1 MTSRPDVLALC
12 PSRSPVARSAASL
25 RRVPWGGFPDFTG
38 SISGLRPLPAH
49 PASLRCLRS
58 GVPPIA
64 PFAPRSRG
72 AAPGPGP
79 LLPRRPGRLLA
90 VETGRSPKFLGDP
103 CLHALLFDP
112 GGPLASGHS
121 DARDVA
127 FRIYN
132 YVGSASGL
140 SRLNH
145 TAYRL
150 PVYASQPRSPPHH
163 ATLGSGCWPALAGS
177 GPAPAGSLRR
187 FPSWLFPYITSSFTK
202 LCLAQY
208 IIPKACGSSHVTSF
222 LDQTSTSTRYTRA
235 VGKEMPATIPCIV
248 CSA

>member
-1 MTSRPDVLALC
+1 MESLRGGEFTPSRTRWPRKAKFASFACRVEMTSRLDVLAIC
-12 PSRSPVARSAASL
+12 PSQSPTARSAASL
-25 RRVPWGGFPDFTG
+25 RRVPWGGFPDFPGT
-38 SISGLRPLPAH
+38 ISGLRPLPAR

-58 GVPPIA
+58 AVPPVA

-79 LLPRRPGRLLA
+79 LLPRRPGRLLT
-90 VETGRSPKFLGDP
+90 VETGRYPKFLGDP

-150 PVYASQPRSPPHH
+150 PVYASQPGSPPHH
-163 ATLGSGCWPALAGS
+163 ATLGSGWWPALAGQVLHLL
-177 GPAPAGSLRR
+177 GR
-187 FPSWLFPYITSSFTK
+187 
-202 LCLAQY
+202 
-208 IIPKACGSSHVTSF
+208 
-222 LDQTSTSTRYTRA
+222 
-235 VGKEMPATIPCIV
+235 
-248 CSA
+248 

>member
-1 MTSRPDVLALC
+1 MTSRPDVLAIC

-25 RRVPWGGFPDFTG
+25 RRVPWGGFPDLVGT
-38 SISGLRPLPAH
+38 ISGLRPLPAR

-58 GVPPIA
+58 AVPPVA

-79 LLPRRPGRLLA
+79 LLPRRPGRLIT
-90 VETGRSPKFLGDP
+90 VETGRYPKFLGDP

-112 GGPLASGHS
+112 GGPLASGLS
-121 DARDVA
+121 DARDIA

-150 PVYASQPRSPPHH
+150 LCWSGCALDLVFDYAGLGCEAIRTPCGLAGGEGRPGGLQTP
-163 ATLGSGCWPALAGS
+163 GSGGGS
-177 GPAPAGSLRR
+177 DR
-187 FPSWLFPYITSSFTK
+187 FR
-202 LCLAQY
+202 
-208 IIPKACGSSHVTSF
+208 
-222 LDQTSTSTRYTRA
+222 LDSRNR
-235 VGKEMPATIPCIV
+235 K
-248 CSA
+248 